1 MREDNKLIK
10 VLVFIILII
19 FIGLISYLIY
29 NKIVT
34 DKSESS
40 STASFYDINNLTDK
54 KYLCEVNSKEENFY
68 YDEEPM
74 DAKNKAIRIEN
85 EKVFVPEDLSNI
97 GSKITIKE
105 AQGIEGIPDSVY
117 YGYYQTLDTSV
128 FLVLTKEGDV
138 YYSNV
143 VLNNNKKEVNKFKKI
158 NNEKIKKLYK
168 FCHEEGLVYPTG
180 TLSIYALTNS
190 KELKQIKNGKMTSL
204 FKDDYKYP
212 DVIPTG
218 FDTSNPL
225 KQIFISSDQRPYYA
239 EKTNNTYT
247 YKEIKYNNLVIKV
260 KDGFSKEE
268 NDKVEYYIID
278 TDNNLYKMDSN
289 TKQVTKYESKIKSY
303 KYQTSSDYNG
313 VDIVF
318 LNGQNMVKEK
328 IYITTLYYRNK

>member
-1 MREDNKLIK
+1 MREENKLIK

-34 DKSESS
+34 DKSESG
-40 STASFYDINNLTDK
+40 STTSFYDIKNLTDK

-68 YDEEPM
+68 IEEPM

-85 EKVFVPEDLSNI
+85 GKVLVPEDLSNI

-105 AQGIEGIPDSVY
+105 AQGIEGTPDSVY

-143 VLNNNKKEVNKFKKI
+143 VLNNNKKEVNTFRKI
-158 NNEKIKKLYK
+158 NSEKIKKLYK

-180 TLSIYALTNS
+180 TLSTYALTKN
-190 KELKQIKNGKMTSL
+190 KELKQIKNGEMTSL

-278 TDNNLYKMDSN
+278 TDNNLYKVAND

-303 KYQTSSDYNG
+303 KYQTSSDYNR
-313 VDIVF
+313 VEIVF
-318 LNGQNMVKEK
+318 LNGETINIEN
-328 IYITTLYYRNK
+328 IYIATLYYRNK